1 MDSLSCEV
9 MSLSLAKMEAR
20 ILNTFLKGD
29 VTTLV
34 ILIACAALFLN
45 EFTLSLNVSSSSY
58 LYYWIHLIFPF
69 VHFWNSWRVLQSL
82 HFWLVLYVTY
92 KLLVQQLKSS
102 KSWLESQSFIK
113 SMEKNVSQ
121 QSLFFNVCIIT
132 FETAINIPCN

>member
-1 MDSLSCEV
+1 

-69 VHFWNSWRVLQSL
+69 VPFVK
-82 HFWLVLYVTY
+82 F
-92 KLLVQQLKSS
+92 
-102 KSWLESQSFIK
+102 LESLAK
-113 SMEKNVSQ
+113 SAFLASTICNLQTASSAIEELKILIRESVLHKIYGEK
-121 QSLFFNVCIIT
+121 C
-132 FETAINIPCN
+132 